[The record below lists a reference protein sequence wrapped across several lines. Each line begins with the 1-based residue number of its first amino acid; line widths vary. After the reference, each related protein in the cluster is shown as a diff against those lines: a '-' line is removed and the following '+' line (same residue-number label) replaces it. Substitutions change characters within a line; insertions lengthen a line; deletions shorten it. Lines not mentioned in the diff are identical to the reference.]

1 MENFIKS
8 ITLALKDLNKLDQQ
22 QTLKSMNSAINK
34 NLDFYTSPLIADT
47 KRQKLL
53 YQMQNALKVVEIRL
67 Q

>member
-22 QTLKSMNSAINK
+22 QSLKSMNSAINK
-34 NLDFYTSPLIADT
+34 NLDFYTSPFIADT